1 MKLKDLWEDN
11 MENSVGNI
19 AINNVEDISE
29 LYFLIAELTKRVEKL
44 EDRAGLAKGR
54 RDKTIVEVR

>member
-1 MKLKDLWEDN
+1 
-11 MENSVGNI
+11 MENSV

>member
-11 MENSVGNI
+11 MENSV